1 MSPNPQPRTH
11 KSRPK
16 PRDAVQEA
24 IDYGIDVSALR
35 DNLART
41 VAERLRRHEVALHT
55 VEMLR
60 KAKRR

>member
-1 MSPNPQPRTH
+1 MSPNPQER
-11 KSRPK
+11 KQKKCAK

-35 DNLART
+35 DNLARP
-41 VAERLRRHEVALHT
+41 VAERLRRHEIALHT

-60 KAKRR
+60 KAKRL